1 MCLVDLV
8 NLVKSIPLNIKIIV
22 NLTHDSSFHRPIH
35 NRNCENNPDHP
46 KDLPDSSYLTK
57 HVSYRVNL
65 PFIHIVVRINP
76 QIHRKEL
83 LLTVNIHNVVINS
96 PDLEKEPGWGAEK
109 LPQTVL
115 ELPIRLSEVQIAL
128 FPDDRRYL
136 PVELII

>member
-22 NLTHDSSFHRPIH
+22 NLTHDRSFHRPIH
-35 NRNCENNPDHP
+35 DRNSKNNPDHP
-46 KDLPDSSYLTK
+46 KYLPNSSYLTE
-57 HVSYRVNL
+57 HVSHRVNL
-65 PFIHIVVRINP
+65 PLIHIVVRINS

-96 PDLEKEPGWGAEK
+96 PDLEEEPGWSAKE

-128 FPDDRRYL
+128 FPYDRRYL
-136 PVELII
+136 PVELVI